1 MIANKCKRN
10 FKNGGGGIFSVK
22 TNEIMDLGK
31 DYQLVLKLSTCL
43 IDGKLITCTGY
54 CPVKGGIPPR
64 GGGTKGSPPCLV
76 INLIITKGELPR
88 EYVDDAT

>member
-1 MIANKCKRN
+1 MGESSTSHKNDSYNKRN
-10 FKNGGGGIFSVK
+10 LKKKWRGGIFSVN

-54 CPVKGGIPPR
+54 CPVKGGVLSLAV
-64 GGGTKGSPPCLV
+64 GGTEGSPPV
-76 INLIITKGELPR
+76 W
-88 EYVDDAT
+88 

>member
-1 MIANKCKRN
+1 M
-10 FKNGGGGIFSVK
+10 GGGIFSVK

-54 CPVKGGIPPR
+54 CPVKGGIPP
-64 GGGTKGSPPCLV
+64 
-76 INLIITKGELPR
+76 
-88 EYVDDAT
+88 